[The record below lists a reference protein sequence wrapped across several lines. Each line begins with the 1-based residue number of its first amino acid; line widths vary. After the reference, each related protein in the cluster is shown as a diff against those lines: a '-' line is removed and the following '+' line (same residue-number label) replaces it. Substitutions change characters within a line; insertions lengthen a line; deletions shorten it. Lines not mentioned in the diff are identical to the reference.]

1 MKLKKLAMVVGMVS
15 TMLSM
20 NSIKAF
26 ANTVFIGDS
35 RTVGIYDTL
44 HGTSTANKT
53 NVNVT
58 DADGTTWSCK
68 VSMGLKWMKST
79 GVPQVEDKIHEDTDV
94 VILMGVNDAADANMA
109 YSYAEYL
116 NLKSAEWAD
125 RGAEVHYVSV
135 MPLRN
140 DTKYETN
147 AGIVI
152 WNELIK
158 NGLSDNVDYI
168 DMSESG
174 IAYDFR
180 DAWHFK
186 SNTSREIY
194 SYLTASV

>member
-1 MKLKKLAMVVGMVS
+1 MKLKKLAMIVGMIS

-20 NSIKAF
+20 SSMKTF

-53 NVNVT
+53 NVNIT
-58 DADGTTWSCK
+58 DPDGTTWSCK
-68 VSMGLKWMKST
+68 VSMGLKWMQST
-79 GVPQVEDKIHEDTDV
+79 GVPQVEDKITDGTDV
-94 VILMGVNDAADANMA
+94 VILMGVNDAADVNMTSR
-109 YSYAEYL
+109 YVEYL
-116 NLKSAEWAD
+116 NSKSIEWAD

-147 AGIVI
+147 AGISI

-168 DMSESG
+168 DMSKSG
-174 IAYDFR
+174 IIYNFR

-194 SYLTASV
+194 NYLTMHV